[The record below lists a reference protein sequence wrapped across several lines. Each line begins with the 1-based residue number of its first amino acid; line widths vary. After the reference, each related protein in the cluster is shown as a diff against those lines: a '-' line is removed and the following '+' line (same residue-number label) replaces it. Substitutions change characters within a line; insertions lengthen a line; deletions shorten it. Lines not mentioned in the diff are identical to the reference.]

1 MNIRWVA
8 ISLVFPH
15 ADMFAPRHRACLQN
29 MTTSV
34 PGRVLELLLLLE
46 KAWSGELTDPKAKN
60 KKDNR
65 ANGRSDTTSY
75 GEGLAIYPLA
85 FLSYVAQSTL
95 EFARS
100 QLEFMNDSVIRRF
113 ERQQTNPFMCRCFSA
128 PSIGMA
134 SPRVAAL
141 QSCRRM

>member
-1 MNIRWVA
+1 M
-8 ISLVFPH
+8 
-15 ADMFAPRHRACLQN
+15 CLPQ
-29 MTTSV
+29 MIASV
-34 PGRVLELLLLLE
+34 LGRVLELLLLLE
-46 KAWSGELTDPKAKN
+46 KAWSGELTDPKARS

-65 ANGRSDTTSY
+65 SSGRSEPTSY

-100 QLEFMNDSVIRRF
+100 QLEFMNDSVVRRF

-128 PSIGMA
+128 PSNGIACPCGA
-134 SPRVAAL
+134 VP
-141 QSCRRM
+141 QDCRPLHLIC

>member
-1 MNIRWVA
+1 MTA
-8 ISLVFPH
+8 KPAESLH
-15 ADMFAPRHRACLQN
+15 LQQ
-29 MTTSV
+29 MTAFV

-46 KAWSGELTDPKAKN
+46 KAWSGELADPKARG

-65 ANGRSDTTSY
+65 GNAKFETTRF

-100 QLEFMNDSVIRRF
+100 QLEFMNDSVARQF
-113 ERQQTNPFMCRCFSA
+113 ERQQTNPFMCR
-128 PSIGMA
+128 
-134 SPRVAAL
+134 
-141 QSCRRM
+141 